1 MALICYVNG
10 VFCAAEE
17 ARISAFDHGFLYG
30 DGIFESLTAA
40 QGRIFKLGE
49 HLDRLE
55 RSARALRLA
64 LPEPKARIADIV
76 KEAVRRSGP
85 APVSASSSPAVATL
99 PTCA

>member
-40 QGRIFKLGE
+40 HGRIFKLGE

-55 RSARALRLA
+55 RSARAL
-64 LPEPKARIADIV
+64 
-76 KEAVRRSGP
+76 
-85 APVSASSSPAVATL
+85 
-99 PTCA
+99 